1 MSSESI
7 QPQSG
12 GQRPEETQAGD
23 VFPAERARRSAPQA
37 NTENLDDILADID
50 SVLAS
55 NAEDF
60 VSGFVQ
66 KGGQ

>member
-12 GQRPEETQAGD
+12 GQHREETEAGD
-23 VFPAERARRSAPQA
+23 VFPAEGARRSAPQA